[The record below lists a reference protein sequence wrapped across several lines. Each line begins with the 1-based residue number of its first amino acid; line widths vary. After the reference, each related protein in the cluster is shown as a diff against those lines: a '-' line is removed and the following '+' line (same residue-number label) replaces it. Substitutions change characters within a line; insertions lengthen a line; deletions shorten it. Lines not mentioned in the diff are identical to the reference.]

1 MITIVFTK
9 IKKKDILLVFW
20 LLETVVVK
28 ADVFNN

>member
-20 LLETVVVK
+20 LLETVVVN